1 MVYGADDMLP
11 VEIETTLWKLSQF
24 IKKENEIGLKFMV
37 DLIDGVR
44 KTTHV
49 LEFTAKHRAS
59 RRYNL
64 KFKSREMH
72 EGDLV
77 LKEVVLPAHYGNL

>member
-1 MVYGADDMLP
+1 MVYGADDMLH

-24 IKKENEIGLKFMV
+24 IKKENEIGLKCMV
-37 DLIDGVR
+37 DLIDEVR

-49 LEFTAKHRAS
+49 LEFTAKHRAT

-64 KFKSREMH
+64 KLPREMH
-72 EGDLV
+72 EGDMV
-77 LKEVVLPAHYGNL
+77 LKEVVLPAHYRNL